1 MSTPFYVSPQQ
12 AMADRA
18 EYARKGIARG
28 RSLVVLQYA
37 DGIVFVGENPSRALH
52 KFSEIYD
59 RIGFAAAGKYNEYEN
74 LRIGGVR
81 YADLRGYTYDRD
93 DVTARGLANVYAQ
106 TLGTIFSS
114 AAEKPYEVELV
125 VAEVGALPEG
135 DQIYRL
141 PHDGSIVDEHGSVA
155 VGGNAEQISSFL
167 DQRHRDGMTLAEA
180 LKLAV
185 QALSREPNGGEREIP
200 AERLEV
206 AVLDRTRPQQRK
218 FKRIVGRQLKRLLDA
233 DAGAPTDAPSDDEGT
248 DATDSTD
255 STDTATGTTG
265 TKDSG
270 GTTEPP
276 PRTSPLGIRAPYRR
290 DRRYGARSCAG
301 PGGGCGGAAHHQVH
315 GQAARLRRPAV
326 QDGEEGRHAPLAH
339 LLGGQ
344 PYGGELRFHGRRQ
357 GEIVEAGHGD
367 VVGHPQPASADRL
380 AGAGRQDV
388 VVADDG
394 RRPGRGVRQGAF
406 RGFPSGRDVQRGGD
420 GAYDRVGHA
429 AQGVVQRPGADREGP
444 GVHGRGEVH
453 EPAVT
458 EAQQMFRHLAHA
470 VRDIEVHMRCRTPVG
485 RVAVQ
490 HHERQSGPAQ
500 GSHGLGGH
508 GRGDHT
514 VERRAGRGEGVPGR
528 TGAVG

>member
-125 VAEVGALPEG
+125 VAEVGSAPDG

-155 VGGNAEQISSFL
+155 VGGNAEQIGGFL

-218 FKRIVGRQLKRLLDA
+218 FKRIVGRQLTRLLGADDA
-233 DAGAPTDAPSDDEGT
+233 AGSTPTDAPSDTEDADSPDAPAESAGSAESGSTESGAGKSGGSAADT
-248 DATDSTD
+248 DAPDS
-255 STDTATGTTG
+255 
-265 TKDSG
+265 SG
-270 GTTEPP
+270 SSDASG
-276 PRTSPLGIRAPYRR
+276 S
-290 DRRYGARSCAG
+290 S
-301 PGGGCGGAAHHQVH
+301 
-315 GQAARLRRPAV
+315 
-326 QDGEEGRHAPLAH
+326 EG
-339 LLGGQ
+339 
-344 PYGGELRFHGRRQ
+344 
-357 GEIVEAGHGD
+357 
-367 VVGHPQPASADRL
+367 
-380 AGAGRQDV
+380 
-388 VVADDG
+388 
-394 RRPGRGVRQGAF
+394 
-406 RGFPSGRDVQRGGD
+406 
-420 GAYDRVGHA
+420 
-429 AQGVVQRPGADREGP
+429 
-444 GVHGRGEVH
+444 
-453 EPAVT
+453 
-458 EAQQMFRHLAHA
+458 
-470 VRDIEVHMRCRTPVG
+470 
-485 RVAVQ
+485 
-490 HHERQSGPAQ
+490 
-500 GSHGLGGH
+500 
-508 GRGDHT
+508 
-514 VERRAGRGEGVPGR
+514 
-528 TGAVG
+528 